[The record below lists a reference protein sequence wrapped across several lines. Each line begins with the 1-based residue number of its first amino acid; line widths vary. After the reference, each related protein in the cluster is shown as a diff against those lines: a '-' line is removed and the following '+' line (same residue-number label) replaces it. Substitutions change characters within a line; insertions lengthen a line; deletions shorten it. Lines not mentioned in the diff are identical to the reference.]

1 MLMKKKYVGFFCCCS
16 ILSFCFACF
25 APKQMPKPEMVPGK
39 VLQNYQRLNVE
50 TLESLKV
57 SPVDVCPASLMSWIM

>member
-1 MLMKKKYVGFFCCCS
+1 
-16 ILSFCFACF
+16 
-25 APKQMPKPEMVPGK
+25 MPKPEMVPGK